1 MDAIPQCIVTWD
13 ITWYGIWYH
22 HLTLYIMRYHTGSP
36 QNARQKQLQRKPTT
50 LLRPKVCVGSFFL
63 HSSCRFSRLAFFDVL
78 LLPIRWT
85 HHRTDRT
92 VSKYEHCPLTTRPA
106 TWVYDCFCSI
116 YCLPSFRLFSLLAI
130 YIAWY
135 RSKYPNNVLDID
147 IDTYRKYENIAWHTE
162 KPRYNPELILVST
175 PRVFL
180 IWEWFLY
187 RMPSLVFISPEIRWS
202 ILSHVFS
209 LYWGNTTARIA
220 SWRGSEFGFRVDNP
234 SVLCTAWLLYLY

>member
-130 YIAWY
+130 YIVWY
-135 RSKYPNNVLDID
+135 RYRDIPNISSVVLSIRTEIWKYRMI
-147 IDTYRKYENIAWHTE
+147 YREILI
-162 KPRYNPELILVST
+162 RYRVPGSIFSST
-175 PRVFL
+175 SFFPY
-180 IWEWFLY
+180 ICECFLY
-187 RMPSLVFISPEIRWS
+187 RMPFLIYLSGNKAKYLVSR
-202 ILSHVFS
+202 VFV
-209 LYWGNTTARIA
+209 T
-220 SWRGSEFGFRVDNP
+220 F
-234 SVLCTAWLLYLY
+234 